1 MKFERIQ
8 KRRKELGLTQQ
19 ALADLVGVSKGTI
32 SQWESGDYS
41 PGGQN
46 LVNLAKSLA
55 VSPDWL
61 INGKEL
67 MKSIGIDPDGPGM
80 KAAQLQETAVGKKF
94 LSSLPEI
101 SETTPP
107 LLEALNFADQYAL
120 IPLYNVSAAAGHGAV
135 VDHEEVV
142 DSLAF
147 KRDWIS
153 HTLHAQPGDLYL
165 INVQGESM
173 TPTLHPGD
181 VILVDRRNGE
191 NITTDGVYV
200 IRMGDSLLVKR
211 IQRLPGKTL
220 RISSD
225 NPAYQ
230 SFELK
235 LDAANDDELS
245 VIGRVVWSGRRM

>member
-1 MKFERIQ
+1 MDAFSERIGFLIDRFGIS
-8 KRRKELGLTQQ
+8 KLVKETGISQSQLYRLRAEDRDTTRENLIRLCDATG
-19 ALADLVGVSKGTI
+19 ADLIWLATGKG
-32 SQWESGDYS
+32 S
-41 PGGQN
+41 PFN
-46 LVNLAKSLA
+46 AA
-55 VSPDWL
+55 
-61 INGKEL
+61 
-67 MKSIGIDPDGPGM
+67 IDPTGPGM
-80 KAAQLQETAVGKKF
+80 AAAKLQETLLGKNFRASVTEKA
-94 LSSLPEI
+94 S
-101 SETTPP
+101 PP
-107 LLEALNFADQYAL
+107 LVESTDFADQYAL